1 MIDVEDQIG
10 IEVQDALLAEHTA
23 DPSFP
28 NTIDVTNVYVKAP
41 ATLPHVSI
49 IETDNYMDRD
59 SMNSDGEVLGVLTYE
74 VNVYSAL
81 QTGRKREARR
91 IMNVVDKAMT
101 RMNFRRIAMQPVD
114 NLMDATVYR
123 IFARYQANVD
133 KLGTLYRR

>member
-1 MIDVEDQIG
+1 MIDYEDAIGVE
-10 IEVQDALLAEHTA
+10 VRDALLAEHTA
-23 DPSFP
+23 DSTFP
-28 NTIDVTNVYVKAP
+28 NTIDVTNVWVKAP
-41 ATLPHVSI
+41 ASLPHVSI
-49 IETDNYMDRD
+49 IETDNYTDNGSMD
-59 SMNSDGEVLGVLTYE
+59 SDGEVLGVLTYE

-81 QTGRKREARR
+81 LTGSKREARR

-123 IFARYQANVD
+123 LFARYQVNVD